1 MTPGRDA
8 STPLSRIR
16 SPWCGHV
23 CQPARMRVRTNIAT
37 GKVRVFGA
45 LIAGIGLVSNIL
57 VAPAANATATG
68 TVQTALAATMSRAN
82 DRGLD
87 VISIVRSSKE
97 HTIPG
102 TTIEI
107 PERTSI
113 RHHVELDT
121 EGSSYYSL
129 RTRSS
134 GQLLGMQGRDGS
146 VPYSTL
152 SMRAIGLA
160 PEWPQTFASSRGLP
174 LNTVIRDIT
183 ERMGYYEQDDDQVL
197 ISAKRLIAP
206 PTSWDGVEDFWRNV
220 RVRRASGG
228 RTIVTARSSA
238 GGTDCTY
245 PYISLTI
252 RTGVVVQSAWKSVCP
267 DSGTT
272 TYTTKV
278 RYEDNI
284 GSVPTDAISQDA
296 AFARAVPGQNPGWP
310 ALAAAANSTAATS
323 FRSIT
328 EVNSANV
335 ASDLPSAAR
344 GLRYLDAV
352 MMAGN
357 PGVIVVPAIAR
368 VDDPG
373 WTQYVVLP
381 NANSAYLAAEFTR
394 NITGL
399 TVDVAGN
406 GTIDKIT
413 TEFSNSPRTTT
424 TTFAR

>member
-1 MTPGRDA
+1 MSARTDIAAGKGR
-8 STPLSRIR
+8 T
-16 SPWCGHV
+16 
-23 CQPARMRVRTNIAT
+23 
-37 GKVRVFGA
+37 FGA
-45 LIAGIGLVSNIL
+45 LIAGIGLVSTIL

-68 TVQTALAATMSRAN
+68 TVQAALAATMSRA
-82 DRGLD
+82 DARGLD
-87 VISIVRSSKE
+87 VISIVRSSKA

-102 TTIEI
+102 TTIEV
-107 PERTSI
+107 PARTNI

-134 GQLLGMQGRDGS
+134 AQLLGMQGRDGS

-160 PEWPQTFASSRGLP
+160 PDWPQTFASSRGLP

-183 ERMGYYEQDDDQVL
+183 ERMGYYEQDDDQAL
-197 ISAKRLIAP
+197 NSAKRLIVP

-228 RTIVTARSSA
+228 STIVTARSTA
-238 GGTDCTY
+238 GGGDCTY
-245 PYISLTI
+245 PNISLTI
-252 RTGVVVQSAWKSVCP
+252 RGGVVVQSAWKSVCP

-296 AFARAVPGQNPGWP
+296 AFARAVPGQDAGWP
-310 ALAAAANSTAATS
+310 ALAAAANTTAATS

-335 ASDLPSAAR
+335 ATDLPSAAR

-381 NANSAYLAAEFTR
+381 NANSAFLAAEFTR
-394 NITGL
+394 NITAL
-399 TVDVAGN
+399 TVDVAG
-406 GTIDKIT
+406 GGVIERIT
-413 TEFSNSPRTTT
+413 AEFSTTPRRTSI
-424 TTFAR
+424 TFTR

>member
-1 MTPGRDA
+1 MSVFTELAR
-8 STPLSRIR
+8 
-16 SPWCGHV
+16 CKV
-23 CQPARMRVRTNIAT
+23 CAFV
-37 GKVRVFGA
+37 A
-45 LIAGIGLVSNIL
+45 LIAGIGLVSNVL
-57 VAPAANATATG
+57 VAPAANATPAG
-68 TVQTALAATMSRAN
+68 TVEAALAATTSRA
-82 DRGLD
+82 DVRGLD
-87 VISIVRSSKE
+87 VISIVRSSRA

-102 TTIEI
+102 TTIEV

-113 RHHVELDT
+113 RHHVKLDT
-121 EGSSYYSL
+121 ESSSYYSL

-183 ERMGYYEQDDDQVL
+183 ERMGYYEQDDEQAL

-206 PTSWDGVEDFWRNV
+206 PTSWDGVEDYWRNV

-228 RTIVTARSSA
+228 RTIITARSTA
-238 GGTDCTY
+238 GGGDCTY
-245 PYISLTI
+245 PNISMTI
-252 RTGVVVQSAWKSVCP
+252 RAGVVVQSAWRSVCP

-296 AFARAVPGQNPGWP
+296 AFARAVPGQDAGWP
-310 ALAAAANSTAATS
+310 ALAAAANTTAATS

-328 EVNSANV
+328 EIDSANV
-335 ASDLPSAAR
+335 TTDLPSAAR
-344 GLRYLDAV
+344 GVRYLDAV

-357 PGVIVVPAIAR
+357 PGVILVPAVAR

-381 NANSAYLAAEFTR
+381 SADSAELAAEFTR
-394 NITGL
+394 NITAL
-399 TVDVAGN
+399 TVDVAGD
-406 GTIDKIT
+406 GVIERIT
-413 TEFSNSPRTTT
+413 AEFSTTPRRTTI
-424 TTFAR
+424 TFSR